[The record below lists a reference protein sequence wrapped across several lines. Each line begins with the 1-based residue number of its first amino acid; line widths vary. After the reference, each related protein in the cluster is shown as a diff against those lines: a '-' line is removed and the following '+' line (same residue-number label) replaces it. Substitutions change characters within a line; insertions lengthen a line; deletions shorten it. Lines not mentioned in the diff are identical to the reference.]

1 MNWISVFMNDLRR
14 VMKDRAELVT
24 LFLLPLAFILPISF
38 ALGGGDG
45 YGMTAGNHRTELPVI
60 NYDGTGTSSVSL
72 IDSLGES
79 LDVEQSFSADLRDR
93 LGLSGDPDCAN
104 AQSLACSE
112 KTARAL
118 VRRSGRAGM
127 VVIPEGFSTAIEQGQ
142 KTTLIFY
149 YDPAGDAT
157 RRMQL
162 EGVVKGAAAKISLTT
177 QLNQSNAQMQS
188 LSTFAPEAF
197 RQSLE
202 QQANAPALADQ
213 QPAVQFTELT
223 PSSYVPQSYP
233 DTYQQ
238 TVPGY
243 TVMYVFFLIAYLNAS
258 IREERHF
265 GTFRRL
271 LSTPI
276 SRPALLG
283 GKLAAAIFIGMVQVA
298 IMFGMGYLM
307 FGLELGHDWLAL
319 FLLTLALVTCAT
331 AIGLASGASR
341 ISSGILTAPLIIGAL
356 LGGCMFPVDLM
367 PSFLRTIG
375 LFMPHTHALIGYQNL
390 MVRGYGLVEVLPQ
403 IGILLLFAAV
413 FFFYAVKRFD
423 FLEEA

>member
-1 MNWISVFMNDLRR
+1 MNWIPVFMNDLRR
-14 VMKDRAELVT
+14 LMKDRAELVT

-45 YGMTAGNHRTELPVI
+45 YGMTASNHRTELPLI
-60 NYDGTGTSSVSL
+60 NYDTTGTYSVAL
-72 IDSLGES
+72 ATDLGES
-79 LDVEQSFSADLRDR
+79 LTVEQTFSAGLRDR
-93 LGLSGDPDCAN
+93 LALTNDPACAD
-104 AQSLACSE
+104 ALSLACSE
-112 KTARAL
+112 KTAREL
-118 VRRSGRAGM
+118 VKRSGRLGM
-127 VVIPEGFSTAIEQGQ
+127 VVIPAGFSAAIEQKQ
-142 KTTLIFY
+142 NTSLVFY

-157 RRMQL
+157 QRMQL
-162 EGVVKGAAAKISLTT
+162 EGVVKGTAAKISLKT
-177 QLNQSNAQMQS
+177 QLSQSNEKMMS
-188 LSTFAPEAF
+188 LSAFAPETF

-202 QQANAPALADQ
+202 QQASNPAPADQ
-213 QPAVQFTELT
+213 QPAISFTELT
-223 PSSYVPQSYP
+223 PSGYVQQSFP

-238 TVPGY
+238 TIPGY

-258 IREERHF
+258 VREERHF

-271 LSTPI
+271 FTAPI
-276 SRPALLG
+276 NRSALLG
-283 GKLAAAIFIGMVQVA
+283 GKLAAAIFIGMVQVT

-307 FGLELGHDWLAL
+307 FGLDLGRDWLAL

-331 AIGLASGASR
+331 SIGLASGASR

-367 PSFLRTIG
+367 PPFLRAIG
-375 LFMPHTHALIGYQNL
+375 QLMPHTHALVGYQNL

-403 IGILLLFAAV
+403 IGVLLLFAAI
-413 FFFYAVKRFD
+413 FFIYAVKRFD